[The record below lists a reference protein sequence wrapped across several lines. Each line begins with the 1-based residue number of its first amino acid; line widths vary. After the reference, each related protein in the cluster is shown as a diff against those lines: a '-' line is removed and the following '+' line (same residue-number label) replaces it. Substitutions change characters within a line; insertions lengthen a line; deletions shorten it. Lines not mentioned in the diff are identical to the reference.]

1 MSSLGNTDL
10 SKKNDPSVVEFSLR
24 LRTNYSKSLNS
35 QGESSDKVDNSVK
48 VFFMIDFY
56 SLKGA

>member
-1 MSSLGNTDL
+1 MIYPVCIGIFF
-10 SKKNDPSVVEFSLR
+10 VE
-24 LRTNYSKSLNS
+24 YYS